1 MKLDIKN
8 DQRHL
13 QRLLNIANVI
23 SGIANIRVIIDKSTK
38 GPYFVPKHDLIVLP
52 NGDFSDKE
60 YVDLC
65 FGFICHEAGHGR
77 YTNSD
82 AWDDACKKIIESSQ
96 GFVKWDKETPLFDSG
111 TDYIRAM
118 AKGQRMSGIINIFD
132 DIQMEMHTG
141 TNFLRARE
149 GLAEMYTIMC
159 RNGRMTNDING
170 VSQNPVDFIDMYILN
185 KLRTGYLQ
193 QAGDPKKLEPFFDH
207 AAKTFGP
214 VKPEID
220 ALIEEANG
228 INSTFQA
235 IDLAK
240 KLYALIERLRDEA
253 REQQQK
259 QQQESEKANEGD
271 AQEQSDRSTQQQSND
286 GAVGQS
292 DGSAQQQSNDGA
304 VGQSDDSTAEQS
316 NDGTEGQS
324 NGEVEGQSERHE
336 GNTPASGEPTRPD
349 DSTSASNSGKY
360 HEKSNFSPEEW
371 EALADLLDGFLE
383 SQEKSK
389 DYHDSVAAVITD
401 VSQAASEEDK
411 ETYGADDWSLPDINI
426 DINVYNEVRMLSRSI
441 NGIFSALEVRQCRGK
456 TKTRERGVSFDN
468 KRLHLAAL
476 GVRDVFRT
484 PGEDKRR
491 GHTGLVIVRDI
502 SGSMVADNAYE
513 MAIKS
518 DLALSLAAQ
527 SFPKLHT
534 ANIIYPFVDE
544 NFKVIKSFNQSV
556 EETLSQ
562 FAYGKKGVS
571 TPTGSALQEAIT
583 LLSNYEFDRKV
594 IFLITDGLPTKENIS
609 IEDVLLRASKDGIEV
624 AGIGIRTDQI
634 IGFKESQFVVVNE
647 IAELTKSF
655 RDLVFN
661 VLS

>member
-8 DQRHL
+8 DQRNL

-82 AWDDACKKIIESSQ
+82 AWDDACKKIIESSH

-118 AKGQRMSGIINIFD
+118 AKGQRMSGLINIFD

-259 QQQESEKANEGD
+259 QQQESEEANEGD
-271 AQEQSDRSTQQQSND
+271 AEEQSDGNTQQQSND

-292 DGSAQQQSNDGA
+292 DGSAQQQSNDG
-304 VGQSDDSTAEQS
+304 
-316 NDGTEGQS
+316 TEGQS
-324 NGEVEGQSERHE
+324 NGEAEGQSERPE

-360 HEKSNFSPEEW
+360 HKKSNFSPEEW

-468 KRLHLAAL
+468 KRLPLAAL

>member
-13 QRLLNIANVI
+13 QRLHNIANVI
-23 SGIANIRVIIDKSTK
+23 SGIPDIKVIIDKK
-38 GPYFVPKHDLIVLP
+38 AQGPYFLPKHDLIVLP

-60 YVDLC
+60 FSDLC

-82 AWDDACKKIIESSQ
+82 AWDDACKKMIETSQ
-96 GFVKWDKETPLFDSG
+96 GFIKWDNESPLFSSG
-111 TDYIRAM
+111 PDYIRAM
-118 AKGQRMSGIINIFD
+118 AKGQRMSGFINIFD

-141 TNFLRARE
+141 TDFLRARE

-170 VSQNPVDFIDMYILN
+170 VNQNPVDFIDMYILN

-193 QAGDPKKLEPFFDH
+193 QEGDPEMLEPFFDH
-207 AAKTFGP
+207 AAKIFGP
-214 VKPEID
+214 VKTDID
-220 ALIEEANG
+220 ALIEEATG
-228 INSTFQA
+228 INSTYQA

-240 KLYALIERLRDEA
+240 KLYSLIERLRDEA
-253 REQQQK
+253 REKQQEQQEEQQQ
-259 QQQESEKANEGD
+259 QQDPERDTNGD
-271 AQEQSDRSTQQQSND
+271 AEGESDGDAEGEPESDAEGESD
-286 GAVGQS
+286 GDAGGQS
-292 DGSAQQQSNDGA
+292 GSDADGESDGDA
-304 VGQSDDSTAEQS
+304 
-316 NDGTEGQS
+316 
-324 NGEVEGQSERHE
+324 EGQSEGPE
-336 GNTPASGEPTRPD
+336 GDTPASGEPSKPHDT
-349 DSTSASNSGKY
+349 TSASNSDQTAGKSY
-360 HEKSNFSPEEW
+360 FSPEEW
-371 EALADLLDGFLE
+371 EALADMLDAFLD
-383 SQEKSK
+383 SQETSK

-401 VSQAASEEDK
+401 VSQAASEQDK
-411 ETYGADDWSLPDINI
+411 ETYGGDEWSIPDINI
-426 DINVYNEVRMLSRSI
+426 DLNVYNEVRMLSRSI

-468 KRLHLAAL
+468 RRLPQAAF
-476 GVRDVFRT
+476 GVRDIFRT

-502 SGSMVADNAYE
+502 SASMENSDAYE

-527 SFPKLHT
+527 SFPKLHV
-534 ANIIYPFVDE
+534 ANILYPFVE
-544 NFKVIKSFNQSV
+544 ESFKVIKGFTQTV

-562 FAYGKKGVS
+562 FGFGKKGGS
-571 TPTGSALQEAIT
+571 TPTGSALQEAVT
-583 LLSNYEFDRKV
+583 LLLNCEFDRKV
-594 IFLITDGLPTKENIS
+594 IFLITDGRPSQENIS
-609 IEDVLLRASKDGIEV
+609 IKDVLHRASNAGIEV
-624 AGIGIRTDQI
+624 AGIGIKTDEI
-634 IGFKESQFVVVNE
+634 KGFKESQFVIVND

-655 RDLVFN
+655 RDLVYN